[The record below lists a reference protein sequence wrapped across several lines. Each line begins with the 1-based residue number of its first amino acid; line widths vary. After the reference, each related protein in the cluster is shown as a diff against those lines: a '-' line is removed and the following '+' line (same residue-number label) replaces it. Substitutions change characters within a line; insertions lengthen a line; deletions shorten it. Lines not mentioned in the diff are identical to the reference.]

1 MANKP
6 EEANSI
12 KGLFQGLVP
21 DPGGVIQGTV
31 TSVSPLNIKVEGD
44 DKLVLTETT
53 LIVPRHLTTH
63 TVTVDISGGTVNAPT
78 DSKTHSHEV
87 SGSTDT
93 NSHSHSLSGS
103 TGSGG
108 DPSHSHSM
116 SGNTGSDSHSH
127 TVSGNSDSSTH
138 SHALVSFAVTGA
150 TMTVY
155 NALKIG
161 DKVHLLSFNAGKQ
174 YYVLDKVV

>member
-87 SGSTDT
+87 STDT
-93 NSHSHSLSGS
+93 NSHSHSLGGS

-127 TVSGNSDSSTH
+127 SGNTDSSTH
-138 SHALVSFAVTGA
+138 SHVLVSFAVAGA

-155 NALKIG
+155 NALKVG

>member
-1 MANKP
+1 MANTP

-21 DPGGVIQGTV
+21 DPGGVVQGTV
-31 TSVSPLNIKVEGD
+31 TSVSPLNIKIEGD

-53 LIVPRHLTTH
+53 LIVPRHLTNH
-63 TVTVDISGGTVNAPT
+63 TVMLDISGGTINAPT

-87 SGSTDT
+87 SGNTDN
-93 NSHSHSLSGS
+93 NSHSHLLSGS
-103 TGSGG
+103 TGNGG
-108 DPSHSHSM
+108 DPSHSHGL
-116 SGNTGSDSHSH
+116 SGSTGSDNHSHS
-127 TVSGNSDSSTH
+127 VSGTSNSDTH
-138 SHALVSFAVTGA
+138 SHALVSFAVAGA

-155 NALKIG
+155 NALKVG